1 MVFMPFLEK
10 FAYIIKLFGGQNIL
24 IKGCMVFSGTKD
36 GRRFISERRD
46 RAAAVYLVFAG
57 IKKEAKCVYAA
68 VNYLNKARHKGR
80 GQCVVRGYGADEPI
94 GCNKSAAGKAQNRL
108 MTGAP
113 FL

>member
-1 MVFMPFLEK
+1 MPFLEK
-10 FAYIIKLFGGQNIL
+10 FASIVKLFGGQNIL
-24 IKGCMVFSGTKD
+24 IKGCTVFSDTKD

-80 GQCVVRGYGADEPI
+80 GSVSSGAAVPMSRSVRIKTLRA
-94 GCNKSAAGKAQNRL
+94 RHR
-108 MTGAP
+108 TG
-113 FL
+113 